1 MIEILRLFII
11 GRAHLR
17 EALIVYEECQRLHRM
32 CRELK
37 GKQALTSVLRNAH
50 KTALNSYT
58 TTENDEFCELLDSPG
73 IQGIVHVNL

>member
-1 MIEILRLFII
+1 MMKCLFP

-17 EALIVYEECQRLHRM
+17 ESLIVYEECQRLHRM

-37 GKQALTSVLRNAH
+37 GKQALTAVLRNAH

-58 TTENDEFCELLDSPG
+58 GTDTDDFCELLDPPR
-73 IQGIVHVNL
+73 IQGRF